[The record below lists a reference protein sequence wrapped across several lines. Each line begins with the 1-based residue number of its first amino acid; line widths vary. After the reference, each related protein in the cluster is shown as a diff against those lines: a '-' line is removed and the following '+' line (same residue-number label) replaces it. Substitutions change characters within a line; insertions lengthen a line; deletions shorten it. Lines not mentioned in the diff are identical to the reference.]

1 METGSRR
8 RRYEMWNSQR
18 VDLEE
23 DKIWNVKKNILNKI
37 LKRKNTTKKILITL
51 SKWPSTHID
60 E

>member
-23 DKIWNVKKNILNKI
+23 DKIWNVKKNKLNKI
-37 LKRKNTTKKILITL
+37 LKRQNTTKKILITL

>member
-8 RRYEMWNSQR
+8 RRYEMWNSQW
-18 VDLEE
+18 VDLEY
-23 DKIWNVKKNILNKI
+23 DKFWNVKKNILNKI
-37 LKRKNTTKKILITL
+37 LKIKFTTKKILLTL